1 MFNVFS
7 FLAAQ
12 QAEAAAVAAQQA
24 EAAAA
29 AEQAAAPEPES
40 FNAYESEL
48 EPEYTLGGQQVNKI
62 SWLNCWV
69 LVCSIWESW
78 KSFFVEKILHNLS
91 F

>member
-1 MFNVFS
+1 MQVPLGKSIAQLF

-12 QAEAAAVAAQQA
+12 QAEANAIAAQQA

-29 AEQAAAPEPES
+29 QQAAAPEPES

-62 SWLNCWV
+62 S
-69 LVCSIWESW
+69 
-78 KSFFVEKILHNLS
+78 
-91 F
+91 